1 MYPRLTLQ
9 ILDSLNL
16 SKADRELIDYKNLEA
31 VTGVKLV
38 K

>member
-1 MYPRLTLQ
+1 MYPRETLK
-9 ILDSLNL
+9 ILDSLAIP
-16 SKADRELIDYKNLEA
+16 KADRDKIDYKNLEA

>member
-1 MYPRLTLQ
+1 MFPRVTLQ

-16 SKADRELIDYKNLEA
+16 SKADREKIDYKNLEA

>member
-1 MYPRLTLQ
+1 VTLQ
-9 ILDSLNL
+9 ILDSLDIP
-16 SKADRELIDYKNLEA
+16 KEQRAMMDYKNLEA

>member
-1 MYPRLTLQ
+1 LQ

-16 SKADRELIDYKNLEA
+16 PKAQREAMDYKNLERI
-31 VTGVKLV
+31 TGVKLV